1 MKSVS
6 DSMTKTGKTLSATV
20 TAPVT
25 GFAAA
30 IGKIS
35 LDFEKQMSSVQAISG
50 ASTEDLKRLEEV
62 AREMGATTKF
72 SATEAAQGLE
82 YMALA
87 GYSVNDSI
95 ATLPKVLALAQ
106 AGNIDLAYASDL
118 VTDISSAL
126 NLTLE
131 DTDELLNKMAKSSS
145 SSNMSVAQVGEAM
158 LTVGGTA
165 KTMSGGLTE
174 ATTALGILA
183 NNGVKGSEGGT
194 ALRNTI
200 LSLTAPTD
208 KAAGA
213 MAELGIEVADAE
225 QNMLPLD
232 NIMNQFNRSL
242 TGLGKVEKQAILNQI
257 FNKVDLKSISALMA
271 STAMNMDEVNKS
283 LTALG
288 IDTETHAEM
297 LNYLAGTFELNEDKS
312 EFCSYAM
319 QEMGITMQEATTI
332 YDELNRAVG
341 EGSTAWS
348 DLAGKIDDSEDACQK
363 MADIM
368 NDNLDGT
375 LKTIGSALEELALQ
389 FGEILLPVFKQIAIG
404 LLNVIQFLQG
414 LSEETKKAI
423 AIVAAVIAAIGP
435 LLLIGAQLIKGFMK
449 LSGWV
454 TTVSAA
460 VTEFGGVMAIITNP
474 ITIAIA
480 AIVALVTTITYLYHT
495 NEDVKTSI
503 DACWEA
509 IKTCFESAFDFI
521 SRVVEVFINAF
532 QKNWDKYGTYIMEA
546 IRETW
551 DVIEKV
557 FQVAFDVITD
567 IFNIFSALFKGDWE
581 ALWENVKTLVDD
593 VWFGILQ
600 IVKEWLEGIVSSLV
614 NIGGVLYLKAVEAFE
629 NIKRGFSEK
638 WDNIME
644 WFEKAKE
651 DPIEAIKSIF
661 QSMYDAG
668 SNVINFLWEGLKA
681 SWNKVGEWFEEKTAW
696 IKNKFTLFKSQAED
710 ITNTAKGVDGS
721 HRTGLNEVPYDGYVA
736 QLHKGERVLT
746 QSEAKRYE
754 SQQQQQMI
762 ISSMVDTSKM
772 ENLLE
777 RMNRTL
783 DRLPQNLQ
791 SERRMGLI

>member
-1 MKSVS
+1 MKGVS
-6 DSMTKTGKTLSATV
+6 DSMTKAGKTLSATV

-35 LDFEKQMSSVQAISG
+35 IDFEKQMSSVQAISG
-50 ASTEDLKRLEEV
+50 ASADDMKRLEEV

-118 VTDISSAL
+118 VTDIGSAL

-165 KTMSGGLTE
+165 NTLSGGLTE
-174 ATTALGILA
+174 VTTALGILA

-271 STAMNMDEVNKS
+271 STAMNMDEVNAS
-283 LTALG
+283 LTNLG
-288 IDTETHAEM
+288 IDTEKHADM
-297 LNYLAGTFELNEDKS
+297 LNYLAGTFELNEDKA

-319 QEMGITMQEATTI
+319 QEMDITMQEATVI

-341 EGSTAWS
+341 EGATAWS
-348 DLAGKIDDSEDACQK
+348 DLAGKINDSEGACQT

-389 FGEILLPVFKQIAIG
+389 FGEILLPVFKRVAAG
-404 LLNVIQFLQG
+404 LLNLIQFLQS
-414 LSEETKKAI
+414 LSEGTKTAI
-423 AIVAAVIAAIGP
+423 AIIAAVVAAIGP
-435 LLLIGAQLIKGFMK
+435 LLLIGAQLIKGFMT

-460 VTEFGGVMAIITNP
+460 VTEFGGVMSIITNP

-480 AIVALVTTITYLYHT
+480 SIVALVATITYLYNT
-495 NEDVKTSI
+495 NEDVKASI

-509 IKTCFESAFDFI
+509 IKACFESAFDFI
-521 SRVVEVFINAF
+521 SRVVEVFIDAF
-532 QKNWDKYGTYIMEA
+532 QKNWDKYGEYIMEA

-551 DVIEKV
+551 DIIEKV

-614 NIGGVLYLKAVEAFE
+614 NIGGVLFLKAVEAFM
-629 NIKRGFSEK
+629 NIKQGFSET
-638 WDNIME
+638 WDKIME

-651 DPIEAIKSIF
+651 DPIGIITSIF

-668 SNVINFLWEGLKA
+668 SNVINFLWDGLKA
-681 SWNKVGEWFEEKTAW
+681 SWNKVGDWFEEKTTW

-710 ITNTAKGVDGS
+710 IVNTSKGVDGS

-754 SQQQQQMI
+754 SQQQQQTI

-777 RMNRTL
+777 KMNRTL